1 MLATGMNVRRDALLA
16 LKISQMQQLLMKIP
30 LFLHLVQVSLNSD
43 KSATIPLMY
52 DIIKCLLVSDTLS
65 AAGDLPTQPAICVV
79 SPTLVDQM
87 PPTAAATESKVD
99 RSDLTFM
106 SESGT

>member
-1 MLATGMNVRRDALLA
+1 
-16 LKISQMQQLLMKIP
+16 
-30 LFLHLVQVSLNSD
+30 
-43 KSATIPLMY
+43 MY
-52 DIIKCLLVSDTLS
+52 DIIQCLLLSDTLS
-65 AAGDLPTQPAICVV
+65 AAGDLPTQPTICVAP
-79 SPTLVDQM
+79 PTLVDQM